1 MRQKNEG
8 PRRRTGGSYLA
19 VSGLTF
25 KNPMLVMRVAQHI
38 RPKGREGEACYAP
51 QEMRQ
56 GGM

>member
-25 KNPMLVMRVAQHI
+25 KNPMLVMRFAQHI

-51 QEMRQ
+51 QEMR
-56 GGM
+56 